1 MRNKLKN
8 LSVPDISLLGI
19 LAFMPLVMT
28 YGYFNITITKM
39 VFFSAMSIFAFVYSL
54 IKMNTD
60 SARLYNE
67 KITSSDVS
75 MGLFL
80 FSAFISVLMSD
91 YRIEAILGN
100 QGRFM
105 GMIYVIALFCAYVF
119 ITRFTVFKK
128 QFVITFVVCF
138 TVVCL
143 ISIVQYIGFDVF
155 YLLREVKENTRVN
168 YISTIGNI
176 NVFSSFVCLGLPIA
190 MYLFCFHRKKTER
203 VCYFLVSVLGFYSLV
218 ISNTDSGYLGIIGA
232 FVILGTLSAK
242 IKNSLSR
249 LFLLV
254 PTFIFTIKLAVMI
267 DSLLPAEARELSDI
281 AVHAAES
288 TAVMIGALVLIVI
301 AVVLRLVNLE
311 IRHSTPMKIF
321 FIAIPLICGFA
332 LAGAIVWFSFFDTK
346 TNLGAFSNYLRF
358 GELWGS
364 ERGHVWRIT
373 AEAYK
378 ELPFIKK
385 LFGCGPDTL
394 LPLLMK
400 KHEQQMLQ
408 TGSLTDNAHNEFLQ
422 YLVTHGIVGLG
433 CYIAT
438 VFFSLKKC
446 FYKSPYDFYRKSLA
460 VAVFAYCVQSF
471 FNISQPI
478 TTPIYFSLMFMT
490 FTADR
495 DVLNKQKKTKGEEY
509 EKVS

>member
-1 MRNKLKN
+1 
-8 LSVPDISLLGI
+8 
-19 LAFMPLVMT
+19 MPLVMT
-28 YGYFNITITKM
+28 NGYFNITVTKM
-39 VFFSAMSIFAFVYSL
+39 VFFSVISIFTFIFCL
-54 IKMNTD
+54 IKMNTG

-67 KITSSDVS
+67 KITSPDIS

-80 FSAFISVLMSD
+80 LCAFISVLISD

-138 TVVCL
+138 VLVCL
-143 ISIVQYIGFDVF
+143 IAVVQYIGFDVF

-176 NVFSSFVCLGLPIA
+176 NVFSSFVCLGLPVA
-190 MYLFCFHRKKTER
+190 MYLFCFHRRKKER
-203 VCYFLVSVLGFYSLV
+203 ICYFAVSVLGFYSLV

-249 LFLLV
+249 LFVLGAV
-254 PTFIFTIKLAVMI
+254 FIFTIRLAVMI
-267 DSLLPAEARELSDI
+267 DKLLPYEARELSDI

-288 TAVMIGALVLIVI
+288 TAVMICAVVLVVI
-301 AVVLRLVNLE
+301 AVILRLVNLE
-311 IRHSTPMKIF
+311 IKHSTPMKIF

-332 LAGAIVWFSFFDTK
+332 LAGAIVWFSFFDRN
-346 TNLGAFSNYLRF
+346 TNLGAFGNYLRF
-358 GELWGS
+358 GDLWGS

-373 AEAYK
+373 TEAYR
-378 ELPFIKK
+378 ELPLIKK
-385 LFGCGPDTL
+385 LFGSGPDTL

-400 KHEQQMLQ
+400 DHEQQMLQ
-408 TGSLTDNAHNEFLQ
+408 TGALTDNAHNEFLQ
-422 YLVTHGIVGLG
+422 YLVTHGVAGLG
-433 CYIAT
+433 CYAAT

-478 TTPIYFSLMFMT
+478 TTPIYFCLMFMT
-490 FTADR
+490 FTQDR
-495 DVLNKQKKTKGEEY
+495 DILNSKKNKKAKGERY